1 MKKFLLQTVLLF
13 MSIAAFAQGDNEKG
27 GAYNTGYWIG
37 QHLYYILGG
46 IAIIIILWLALRKK
60 KK

>member
-1 MKKFLLQTVLLF
+1 MKKFILPLSLLL
-13 MSIAAFAQGDNEKG
+13 MSMTAFAQGDNEKG

-37 QHLYYILGG
+37 QNILYILGG
-46 IAIIIILWLALRKK
+46 IALIIVLWVALRKK